1 MNISTA
7 FAPPFKLVAPFFVLG
22 VMFFLISILLMFG
35 FNLET
40 LHYLNNSTLAW
51 VHIFLLSF
59 VMLIILGAMAQLV
72 PVVLEVGHC
81 AVDLYYAI
89 YPLVIVGTTLMAFG
103 FYSLP
108 ILLPF
113 GGTAIFIAMSIFLI
127 ETFLTILKVKKINFI
142 IGTII
147 ISNIF
152 LLLGLI
158 VGIVLAL
165 NHSGIISVDS
175 FKLLKAHIFL
185 VFFGYVGTTIMS
197 MSLILLPMFW
207 LSHSFSWLYV
217 KSAFYILCSSII
229 SMLIFSFLNI
239 NIFETISYILCIISL
254 LLYFVQIF
262 VIYKKRVRV
271 EVDIY
276 FKSMVFSYFS
286 LIVSLIFLITYLFY
300 EDDNLLISASW
311 LIFVG
316 FIGFLIAGHLYKIVP
331 FLVWYERFSMFV
343 GKKQVPML
351 NDLIPKKSS
360 NFQFIISSIG
370 IIIVTIGLLTNIS
383 EIYKSGLCFLTIGV
397 IFLLKDI
404 LYMANIKEESYV
416 F

>member
-7 FAPPFKLVAPFFVLG
+7 FAPPFKLVAPFFILG
-22 VMFFLISILLMFG
+22 VITFLISILLMFG
-35 FNLET
+35 FELKT
-40 LHYLNNSTLAW
+40 LHYLNSSTLAW

-89 YPLVIVGTTLMAFG
+89 YPLIVVGTILMAFG
-103 FYSLP
+103 FYTLP

-113 GGTAIFIAMSIFLI
+113 GGTAIFIAMAIFLI

-142 IGTII
+142 ISTII

-158 VGIVLAL
+158 IGIALAL
-165 NHSGIISVDS
+165 NHAGIVSLDS
-175 FKLLKAHIFL
+175 FRLLKSHIFL

-207 LSHSFSWLYV
+207 LSHSFSWIYV

-229 SMLIFSFLNI
+229 SMLIFSFFNI
-239 NIFETISYILCIISL
+239 NIFETISYTLCIISL

-276 FKSMVFSYFS
+276 FKSMIFSYLS
-286 LIVSLIFLITYLFY
+286 LIVSLILFIAY
-300 EDDNLLISASW
+300 FYYGKDNLLISASW

-351 NDLIPKKSS
+351 TDLIPKKSS
-360 NFQFIISSIG
+360 NFQILISSLG
-370 IIIVTIGLLTNIS
+370 TTIVTIGLATNIS
-383 EIYKSGLCFLTIGV
+383 EIYKSGLCFLTIGL

-404 LYMANIKEESYV
+404 LYMATIKEESYV

>member
-35 FNLET
+35 SNLET
-40 LHYLNNSTLAW
+40 LHYLNSSTLAW

-239 NIFETISYILCIISL
+239 NIFEMISYILCIISL

-286 LIVSLIFLITYLFY
+286 LIISLIFLITYLFY
-300 EDDNLLISASW
+300 ENDNLLISASW
-311 LIFVG
+311 LILVG

-360 NFQFIISSIG
+360 NFQFIMSSIG

>member
-40 LHYLNNSTLAW
+40 LHYLNSSTLAW

-72 PVVLEVGHC
+72 PVILEVGHC

-108 ILLPF
+108 LLLPF

-262 VIYKKRVRV
+262 VIYKKRVRI

-300 EDDNLLISASW
+300 ENDNLLISASW

-360 NFQFIISSIG
+360 NFQFIMSSIG

>member
-7 FAPPFKLVAPFFVLG
+7 FAPPFKLVAPFFILG
-22 VMFFLISILLMFG
+22 VISFVISVLLMFG
-35 FNLET
+35 FELES
-40 LHYLNNSTLAW
+40 LHYLNSSTLAW

-59 VMLIILGAMAQLV
+59 VMLIILGAMAQLI

-81 AVDLYYAI
+81 AVDLYYVI
-89 YPLVIVGTTLMAFG
+89 YPLVIVGTVLMAFG
-103 FYSLP
+103 FYTLP

-113 GGTAIFIAMSIFLI
+113 GGTAIFIAMTIFLI

-142 IGTII
+142 ITTII

-158 VGIVLAL
+158 IGIALAL
-165 NHSGIISVDS
+165 NHAGIVSIDS
-175 FKLLKAHIFL
+175 FKLLKSHIFL
-185 VFFGYVGTTIMS
+185 VFFGYVGTTVMS

-207 LSHSFSWLYV
+207 LSHSFSWIYV
-217 KSAFYILCSSII
+217 KSAFCILCLSVI
-229 SMLIFSFLNI
+229 SMLIYSFLDV
-239 NIFETISYILCIISL
+239 NIFETISYSLCIISL
-254 LLYFVQIF
+254 LLYFVQVF
-262 VIYKKRVRV
+262 VIYIKRVRV

-276 FKSMVFSYFS
+276 FKSMIFSYIS
-286 LIVSLIFLITYLFY
+286 LIISLILLLAYFLY
-300 EDDNLLISASW
+300 EKDNLLISASW
-311 LIFVG
+311 LILLG

-343 GKKQVPML
+343 GKKKVPML

-360 NFQFIISSIG
+360 NFQFLMSSLG
-370 IIIVTIGLLTNIS
+370 TIIVTLGLAVNIN
-383 EIYKSGLCFLTIGV
+383 EIYKIGLCFLTIGV

-404 LYMANIKEESYV
+404 LYMAKIKEESYV